1 MAKFGFQKYYHAPL
15 PAIIAVLIVYVWQ
28 GLGHTVMY
36 LMEHRW
42 FPERVLLAA
51 VIIGFV
57 GAVMIYV
64 GRNKSENAATLL
76 GFAGGSLVWLS
87 WIEFS
92 FVWVAD
98 ELAVPEAMWG
108 AKPTLPEYRVMLSS
122 VGVLFASLLFF
133 FYNKDTRCNAFMWLH
148 WVFRMNVGEKVSAQ
162 SRNLCAIVAME
173 TIYVTWFFYIWL
185 LVIYNPALFGT
196 DHWVTFASCGFFA
209 VWALYLI
216 QRLWWFQ
223 RMAPALRDSDC
234 DHCLERQRDP
244 REMGSSRRDLGA
256 AAEIRRRDLD
266 CGCGARAR
274 YRAGCPESGAAH
286 CRSQRAARLVSYFSF
301 RRWPAPVPAAP
312 SVP

>member
-148 WVFRMNVGEKVSAQ
+148 RMFRMNVGEKVSAQ

-223 RMAPALRDSDC
+223 RMAPALRYAIPTAIIAWNVNEI
-234 DHCLERQRDP
+234 LEKWGHLEEIWVQP
-244 REMGSSRRDLGA
+244 QKYAVEISIAVAALVLVIVLAVLSPARRIVDRNAQPG
-256 AAEIRRRDLD
+256 
-266 CGCGARAR
+266 
-274 YRAGCPESGAAH
+274 
-286 CRSQRAARLVSYFSF
+286 
-301 RRWPAPVPAAP
+301 
-312 SVP
+312 